1 MPPTQA
7 AAHTCTMPACGLGLP
22 ASGLLLGLLLFTHLS
37 DAGAGAEKPGV
48 CPQLQERT
56 DCAKECSTDDHCLDN
71 LKCCQAGCS
80 SVCFTPNG
88 NPSATWQGQGGAAEG
103 CERRELRGSG
113 KKGTPDPGMREGRSG
128 GNPIHLCPPLSGLG
142 WMRGNKGV
150 TEARP
155 RGRRYPHSW
164 LDSILWCMTGFRA
177 RTARLCSGTREQWLP
192 WLETAGNPWVASG
205 LNEEKLR
212 DTVPSTNHTS
222 PSEGG
227 QVSTTPLA
235 MAEEESNLEKQG
247 TCPSV
252 DFPKL
257 GICEDQCQLDKQ
269 CPDNMKCCR
278 NGCGKMT
285 CATPTF

>member
-88 NPSATWQGQGGAAEG
+88 
-103 CERRELRGSG
+103 
-113 KKGTPDPGMREGRSG
+113 
-128 GNPIHLCPPLSGLG
+128 
-142 WMRGNKGV
+142 
-150 TEARP
+150 
-155 RGRRYPHSW
+155 
-164 LDSILWCMTGFRA
+164 
-177 RTARLCSGTREQWLP
+177 
-192 WLETAGNPWVASG
+192 